1 MIAYGNSN
9 VLMPVLEL
17 ANHGVNGC
25 SYDVKDGI
33 SIDGTFKAEV
43 LVHYGMVDPYGAFE
57 IWGFASNAPVA
68 FSLPATLRLSSRRLA
83 ILRQISNKE
92 VRGNFRIPVLDT
104 DETKVRISHLMLGH
118 ARFPRLSKG
127 IFYQL
132 MDDLGEPNAE
142 ALFDQVRRF
151 NIQQFLKL
159 MEALD
164 EHQGRLIST
173 LRQMCRHQIS
183 AITHSIGTREI

>member
-1 MIAYGNSN
+1 
-9 VLMPVLEL
+9 
-17 ANHGVNGC
+17 
-25 SYDVKDGI
+25 
-33 SIDGTFKAEV
+33 
-43 LVHYGMVDPYGAFE
+43 
-57 IWGFASNAPVA
+57 
-68 FSLPATLRLSSRRLA
+68 
-83 ILRQISNKE
+83 
-92 VRGNFRIPVLDT
+92 
-104 DETKVRISHLMLGH
+104 MLGH